1 MINLIYYNIINYI
14 RIFIIL
20 NQVNQSKKDL
30 INSLKT
36 EFNNF
41 KIIKAF
47 QKVPRELFISK
58 EYRHLAYEDTAL
70 PIEYNQ
76 TISQPYILAKM
87 LYKLDLST
95 NDKVLEIGTGSGYLF
110 AILSEPVTNLTSTE
124 IIKPLINKTKK
135 RLNLLGYK
143 TENIHLANNQLG
155 WPKSW
160 PFDRIIVSAAANK
173 IPAELLKQLSY
184 NGHLIIPVGSSKNQ
198 ELLKITKTSTG
209 LAVESLNSCKFVP
222 LISPKL

>member
-1 MINLIYYNIINYI
+1 M
-14 RIFIIL
+14 
-20 NQVNQSKKDL
+20 NQSKKDL

-41 KIIKAF
+41 KIINAF

-110 AILSEPVTNLTSTE
+110 AILSELVTNLTSTE

-143 TENIHLANNQLG
+143 TGNIHLSNNQLG
-155 WPKSW
+155 WPKSA

-173 IPAELLKQLSY
+173 IPDELLKQLSY
-184 NGHLIIPVGSSKNQ
+184 NGHLIIPIGSSKIQ
-198 ELLKITKTSTG
+198 ELLKITKTTTG
-209 LAVESLNSCKFVP
+209 LAIESLNSCKFVP